1 MNAIGTSVP
10 RLEDDRLLRGQGRF
24 HDETVRPGQLWLRVV
39 RSPVAHARIRAVDTA
54 AAAAHP
60 GVVDVITGADLAGTG
75 RIPVRQPAPGIDFT
89 PYLQSPL
96 ATGYVRYVGDPV
108 AAVVAEDPYL
118 AEDAAELVALDLE
131 ELPVSLDARAGAA
144 LRPESWQGASALV
157 GTVDFAYGDVDAV
170 FETAPHVIAA
180 DLRVGRHS
188 GTPLE
193 PRGLVA
199 EWDARARRMTVWGA
213 TKVPYFNR
221 RVMAQLLGLPEHRI
235 HMLETDAGGSFGI
248 RGEFYPEDL
257 LVPFLA
263 LRTGRPVK
271 WTEDRTEHLIAAN
284 HAREQDHRIEL
295 AFDEEHRLLGLRGEA
310 WMDTGGYIRTHG
322 AVVAAL
328 TSAMM
333 SGPYRM
339 PACRSRVHIVTTN
352 KTPVGTYRAPGRFQ
366 HNFVRE
372 HAMDLAADRLGV
384 DPVELRRINLLDGA
398 ELPHL
403 RPLHVFGAPMLLDGK
418 DHLEHFDKSRE
429 LFGYEAWRE
438 EARRAREQGRLVGTG
453 CAVIL
458 EKAGLGYDSAV
469 VDVGVTGA
477 IRVAMGG
484 ANVGQGVETVMA
496 QIAAEEFDV
505 PTESVAVVLSDTDV
519 LADGSGT
526 FASRTTVVGGTAVK
540 LAAEQVLAKARRVA
554 AALLDTDPE
563 RLVVRDGGLAV
574 DGAPERRL
582 GFGQIAAACFT
593 PQFVRTGEEPGLLG
607 RGTYAADGMTYPYG
621 AHYAQAEVDP
631 DTGAVRLLRYA
642 VSYEIG
648 RAVNPALVHAQ
659 LIGGTVQGIGGTL
672 FEEFRYDERGVPL
685 CTTLGDYLWPRTSDL
700 PEIRIEVFEDSP
712 APGNP
717 LGVRGAGEGGTAG
730 VGAAVANAVRDA
742 LRLPGTVG
750 ALPLL
755 PDRVMALINTADK
768 DGEAI

>member
-1 MNAIGTSVP
+1 MNAIGVSVP

-24 HDETVRPGQLWLRVV
+24 HDEIVRPGQLWLRVV
-39 RSPVAHARIRAVDTA
+39 RSPVAHARIRGIGVE

-60 GVVDVITGADLAGTG
+60 GVVAVITAADLAGMP
-75 RIPVRQPAPGIDFT
+75 RIPVRQPSPGIDFT
-89 PYLQSPL
+89 PYLQPAL
-96 ATGYVRYVGDPV
+96 ATGFVQYVGDPV
-108 AAVVAEDPYL
+108 AAVLAEDPYL
-118 AEDAAELVALDLE
+118 AEDAADLVTLDLE

-144 LRPESWQGASALV
+144 LRPGSRPGESALV
-157 GTVDFAYGDVDAV
+157 GTVDFSFGDVDEV
-170 FETAPHVIAA
+170 FATAPHVVAA
-180 DLRVGRHS
+180 DLKVGRHS

-199 EWDARARRMTVWGA
+199 DWDARARRMTVWGA

-221 RVMAQLLGLPEHRI
+221 RVTARMLGIAEHQI
-235 HMLETDAGGSFGI
+235 HMLESDAGGSFGI

-271 WTEDRTEHLIAAN
+271 WTEDRTEHLTAAN
-284 HAREQDHRIEL
+284 HAREQEHRIEL
-295 AFDEEHRLLGLRGEA
+295 AFDERHRLLGLRGEA
-310 WMDTGGYIRTHG
+310 WLDTGGYIRTHG

-328 TSAMM
+328 TSSMM

-339 PACRSRVHIVTTN
+339 AACRSRVHIVTTN

-384 DPVELRRINLLDGA
+384 DPVELRRINLLDAG
-398 ELPHL
+398 ELPHR

-429 LFGYEAWRE
+429 LFGYGAWRE

-458 EKAGLGYDSAV
+458 EKAGLGHDSAV
-469 VDVGVTGA
+469 VDIGVTGA

-505 PTESVAVVLSDTDV
+505 PTESVTVVLSDTDI

-554 AALLDTDPE
+554 AGLLGTDPD
-563 RLVVRDGGLAV
+563 RLVVRDGGLEP
-574 DGAPERRL
+574 DGEPERRVA
-582 GFGQIAAACFT
+582 FGEIAAASLA
-593 PQFVRTGEEPGLLG
+593 PPYVRTGEEPGLIG
-607 RGTYAADGMTYPYG
+607 RGTYLADAMTYPYG

-631 DTGAVRLLRYA
+631 GTGAVRLLRYA

-659 LIGGTVQGIGGTL
+659 LVGGTVQGIGGTL
-672 FEEFRYDERGVPL
+672 FEEFPYDEQGVPL
-685 CTTLGDYLWPRTSDL
+685 STTLGDYLWPRASDL
-700 PEIRIEVFEDSP
+700 PEIRVEIFEDSP

-742 LRLPGTVG
+742 LRLTGTVG

-755 PDRVMALINTADK
+755 PDRVMALIKSRNDEGATT
-768 DGEAI
+768 

>member
-1 MNAIGTSVP
+1 MNAIGASVP
-10 RLEDDRLLRGQGRF
+10 RLEDDRLLRGLGRF
-24 HDETVRPGQLWLRVV
+24 HDEIVRPGQLWLRVV
-39 RSPVAHARIRAVDTA
+39 RSPVAHARIRGIDTA

-60 GVVDVITGADLAGTG
+60 GTVAVLTAADLAGMPPV
-75 RIPVRQPAPGIDFT
+75 PVRQPAPGIDFT
-89 PYLQSPL
+89 PYLQSAL
-96 ATGYVRYVGDPV
+96 ADGHVRYVGDPV
-108 AAVVAEDPYL
+108 AAVLSEDPYL

-131 ELPVSLDARAGAA
+131 ELPVSLDARTGADLHPESLRGAGAT
-144 LRPESWQGASALV
+144 V
-157 GTVDFAYGDVDAV
+157 GTVDFAYGDVDAAFAAAAHTV
-170 FETAPHVIAA
+170 TA

-193 PRGLVA
+193 TRGLVA

-213 TKVPYFNR
+213 TKVPYVNR
-221 RVMAQLLGLPEHRI
+221 RITAQMLGLAEHRI

-257 LVPFLA
+257 LVPLLA

-271 WTEDRTEHLIAAN
+271 WTEDRTEHLVAAN
-284 HAREQDHRIEL
+284 HAREQEHRIEL
-295 AFDEEHRLLGLRGEA
+295 AFDAEHRLLGLRGEA
-310 WMDTGGYIRTHG
+310 WMDTGAYIRTHG
-322 AVVAAL
+322 AVVAVL

-333 SGPYRM
+333 SGPYRI

-384 DPVELRRINLLDGA
+384 DPVELRRINLLHGG
-398 ELPHL
+398 ELPQQ

-418 DHLEHFDKSRE
+418 DHLDHFDKSRE

-438 EARRAREQGRLVGTG
+438 EARQARTQGRLVGAG

-458 EKAGLGYDSAV
+458 EKAGLGHDSAV
-469 VDVGVTGA
+469 VDIGATGA

-496 QIAAEEFDV
+496 QIVAEEFDV
-505 PTESVAVVLSDTDV
+505 PTGSVAVVLSDTDI

-554 AALLDTDPE
+554 AVLLGTGPE
-563 RLVVRDGGLAV
+563 QLVVHAGCLAV
-574 DGAPERRL
+574 DGEPERRIAL
-582 GFGQIAAACFT
+582 GQVAAACYT
-593 PQFVRTGEEPGLLG
+593 PQFVRTGEEPGLIG
-607 RGTYAADGMTYPYG
+607 RGTYAAGAMTYPYG

-631 DTGAVRLLRYA
+631 GTGAVRLLRYA

-659 LIGGTVQGIGGTL
+659 ILGGTVQGIGGTL
-672 FEEFRYDERGVPL
+672 LEDFRYDERGLPL
-685 CTTLGDYLWPRTSDL
+685 ATTLDEYRWPRAGDL
-700 PEIRIEVFEDSP
+700 PDIRVEIFEDAP

-742 LRLPGTVG
+742 LGLTGTVG
-750 ALPLL
+750 ALPLH
-755 PDRVMALINTADK
+755 PDRVMALIRATDEEE
-768 DGEAI
+768 EAI